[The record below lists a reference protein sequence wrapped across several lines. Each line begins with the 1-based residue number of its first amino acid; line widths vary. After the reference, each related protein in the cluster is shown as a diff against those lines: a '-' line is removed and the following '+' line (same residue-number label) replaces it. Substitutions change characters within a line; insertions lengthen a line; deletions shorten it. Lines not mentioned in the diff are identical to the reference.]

1 VYTFTPNAGEC
12 ADDATLTIT
21 VNNKVLPTFNAVAA
35 ICEDDALTALPTT
48 SNNGISGT
56 WSPALNN
63 TATTIYTFTPGTSE
77 CAESASL
84 TITVNNKVVP
94 TFNAVLPICEGGIN
108 PLPATSLEGITGTW
122 SPVFDNTVINDTN
135 YTFIPDVNQCIDN
148 TTPNVITVTVN
159 PIITPTFSP
168 VGPICEGDAISLP
181 TVSLEGVL
189 GTWSPAIDDTI
200 TTEYT
205 FTPNS
210 DQCAPE
216 TTLTIIV
223 YEIPEATIVN
233 GCNNANYTLSTFEP
247 NGDYSYNWYDSAGNL
262 VSEEVSFVITT
273 PDTYELQ
280 VSNGTCMV
288 SESIN
293 ITNIFCA
300 IPKGI
305 SPNGDG
311 LNDTWDLSNFDIKQ
325 VKIFD
330 RYGVEIYS
338 KNNYSNQWDGTSKGN
353 ELPSATYYYVITFNN
368 NTTKTGWVYINR

>member
-1 VYTFTPNAGEC
+1 
-12 ADDATLTIT
+12 
-21 VNNKVLPTFNAVAA
+21 
-35 ICEDDALTALPTT
+35 
-48 SNNGISGT
+48 
-56 WSPALNN
+56 
-63 TATTIYTFTPGTSE
+63 
-77 CAESASL
+77 
-84 TITVNNKVVP
+84 VNNKVVP

-135 YTFIPDVNQCIDN
+135 YTFIPDANQCIDN

-168 VGPICEGDAISLP
+168 VGPICEGDTISLP

-205 FTPNS
+205 FTPNA
-210 DQCAPE
+210 DQCAPV

-293 ITNIFCA
+293 ITDIFCT
-300 IPKGI
+300 ISKGI